1 MPLRVTKREI
11 TTQHRLSAHRAKP
24 SARLILLVVATNQI
38 AAVSFDSSPYLLAT
52 LPSPIR
58 DAAPARPFKFTA
70 LRPPVVAAE
79 SDPESDEAKAA
90 ADAVTSK
97 VDPATVHPDSLEAV
111 LGLPPKSN
119 DAIPHS
125 GPLAAHGNT
134 GPTTNNNTGNGN
146 STGPGSGPPGSDSPG
161 VFRPEPVSLD
171 DLLPYFYASPTPVS
185 RATYQ
190 QK

>member
-79 SDPESDEAKAA
+79 S
-90 ADAVTSK
+90 AVTSK